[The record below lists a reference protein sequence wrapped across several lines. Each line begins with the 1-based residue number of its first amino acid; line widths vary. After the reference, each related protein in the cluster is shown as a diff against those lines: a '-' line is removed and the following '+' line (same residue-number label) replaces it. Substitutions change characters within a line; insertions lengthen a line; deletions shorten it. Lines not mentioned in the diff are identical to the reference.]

1 MNYAGSLRDL
11 VTLKYSCGRT
21 YKMYIVF
28 YKINGEELS
37 IRFASK
43 TSAELFAR
51 RYNGTIEKAVT
62 L

>member
-1 MNYAGSLRDL
+1 
-11 VTLKYSCGRT
+11 
-21 YKMYIVF
+21 MYIVF

-37 IRFASK
+37 IRFATK

-51 RYNGTIEKAVT
+51 RYNGTIEKSVA

>member
-1 MNYAGSLRDL
+1 
-11 VTLKYSCGRT
+11 
-21 YKMYIVF
+21 MYIVF
-28 YKINGEELS
+28 YKIQGQELS

-51 RYNGTIEKAVT
+51 RYNGTLEKAAA

>member
-1 MNYAGSLRDL
+1 
-11 VTLKYSCGRT
+11 
-21 YKMYIVF
+21 MYIVF
-28 YKINGEELS
+28 YKINGEDLS

>member
-1 MNYAGSLRDL
+1 
-11 VTLKYSCGRT
+11 
-21 YKMYIVF
+21 MYIVF

-43 TSAELFAR
+43 TSAQLFAN

>member
-11 VTLKYSCGRT
+11 VTQNYFYGRI

-28 YKINGEELS
+28 YKIQGQELS
-37 IRFASK
+37 IRFATK
-43 TSAELFAR
+43 ESAELFAR
-51 RYNGTIEKAVT
+51 RYNGTIEKAVN

>member
-1 MNYAGSLRDL
+1 
-11 VTLKYSCGRT
+11 
-21 YKMYIVF
+21 MYIVF

-37 IRFASK
+37 IRFECK

-51 RYNGTIEKAVT
+51 RYNGAIEKAVN